1 MNCPLCEHELTPLT
15 ALLAGT
21 EVGTQCPACGTRLR
35 NLSKTLSGVEGKQP
49 PLAFEPRA
57 KAEPAAQPR
66 RRAA

>member
-1 MNCPLCEHELTPLT
+1 VNCPLCEHELTPLT

-35 NLSKTLSGVEGKQP
+35 NLMPP
-49 PLAFEPRA
+49 PLAFEQPA
-57 KAEPAAQPR
+57 QAGPAAPAR

>member
-35 NLSKTLSGVEGKQP
+35 NLSKTLSGAEREQP
-49 PLAFEPRA
+49 PLAFESRA
-57 KAEPAAQPR
+57 EAEPPVQAR